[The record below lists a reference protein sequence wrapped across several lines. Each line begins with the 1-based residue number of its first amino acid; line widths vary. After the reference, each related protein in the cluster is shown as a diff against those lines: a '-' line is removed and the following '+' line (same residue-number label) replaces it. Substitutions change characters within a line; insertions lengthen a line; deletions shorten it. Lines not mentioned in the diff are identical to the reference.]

1 MRPALCL
8 ARIGQSGRHWLGLS
22 ISYLKLPRGKSFLMP
37 EDSLP
42 VSHRS
47 ALFSLFLIAALIV
60 YASYAILLL
69 WRQPYLLALC
79 LLPAPLALVARL
91 GPFGPATAA
100 AGAVIGPLT
109 EAACVAGGLW
119 SYAETGGL
127 PLIPP
132 WLPVI
137 WACFPAALWLIV
149 KSLLGEV
156 PLPRRGALP
165 FCLAGIVLEIVLF
178 LTLSHSLPLIFAA
191 AMLMGAAAILAVP
204 RVEWRTVLAL
214 MAAGAVLGPV
224 CEALPVAAGAWSYA
238 QPDIL
243 GMPLWLPL
251 AYALFAV
258 LVAYGARSLAES
270 DTAK

>member
-1 MRPALCL
+1 
-8 ARIGQSGRHWLGLS
+8 
-22 ISYLKLPRGKSFLMP
+22 MP